1 MKTPYQPKKNLIL
14 LATKGGIK
22 KVENNSNRVRKNI
35 SLSSAFVNFPSNMS
49 YTLALGSKGAHTI
62 FSMWGPK
69 MSNNN
74 HKLTKFYSKY
84 MFLESFLFF
93 NWKIKVK
100 HGCDTN
106 DNNYLLF

>member
-1 MKTPYQPKKNLIL
+1 
-14 LATKGGIK
+14 
-22 KVENNSNRVRKNI
+22 
-35 SLSSAFVNFPSNMS
+35 MS
-49 YTLALGSKGAHTI
+49 YTLALGSKGVHTI
-62 FSMWGPK
+62 FSKWGPK

-93 NWKIKVK
+93 NWKIRVK
-100 HGCDTN
+100 NGYDTN